1 MYRESARRSSWLLK
15 AALGLI
21 ALLAAFTGFRTT
33 TADHDVP
40 LPIDPDSGE
49 ANLLDLINSLPLND
63 VQQALDN
70 FPVPYVVVATASGAD
85 PTVVN
90 KNAGS
95 PVRIDA
101 DRSKA
106 TGKGGDDIQVEVNTE
121 LLPTPHIRVNINRIT
136 SPSDATD
143 LQVLVAFPFQAFN
156 DEPTLPSPNL
166 FIGYQTNSA
175 GGGAGGIA
183 PLNEEFR
190 ILPGV
195 LAGTS
200 HDFILR
206 MNTVGSTNPLTFIA
220 GHFDGDAAGG
230 IQNALGMEAYVEPVP
245 ASIEIGFDLN
255 QSAITSPGS
264 ASGSLVDFDWTSSE
278 PAKVEFTYFEEEGF
292 PIDAGGTDY
301 GTTVTFDQMPQNE
314 SLGFSYQNAP
324 GGGVYTLSHTASA
337 PIDTVLIE
345 YHRQDGL
352 LVEVEATHVPTDM
365 DVSIDLAGAAT
376 LAVNNPIGSLVARV
390 TQEGGFLDT
399 QDFLGYN
406 LGYAEFGVEDAPS
419 LWAGYDAANDKFGV
433 GVTNPGTDIGA
444 VWLVIG
450 DDATLELPPG
460 WVDESHIFS
469 LIDDGTHG
477 TAAARVVH
485 LIEASLQ
492 LDAAPTGETFAFQL
506 REDAP
511 MQLYLETTTG
521 SAVTSE
527 DIKVQCDIVNMPYG
541 EVDFTIDFPD
551 QFAVNAEPIAGY
563 PETNDAASYVIDE
576 ISCAGNIGN
585 LNFEL
590 GVGQLPMGSGYTFDA
605 NGKVEVTVEPGG
617 IPNSATIGH
626 IRLRLWNEIEPLPSP
641 FSLAPLVSTPLHDAR
656 MRVDQIPSFVGTWS
670 DGGTTNVNF
679 KAGKP
684 PTDALFIG
692 GVQILVSTAV
702 ELTTPLEVASPTADD
717 FLTFADLGAGEPKR
731 LGAGVFGL
739 NEFSYNSTDGAGQMS
754 MSYKANA
761 AHKLV
766 IDVDSRFGGD
776 FFPDYDLDLTF
787 TLDAIPAT
795 FSMTTEFNPLISY
808 TGSSGISSILLDG
821 YVDNSAGNGT
831 DDKTHVVISA
841 TSLPS
846 EFALNVDPATGATL
860 GSNDPDT
867 MNLSMSLDSNV
878 SIFGTPYQLVSAGLT
893 GIPAKFNAN
902 WSGSQF
908 LLEFKDA
915 ADNPSKLGQATAL
928 VSTSNQTAV
937 NDARRAEFAQTGP
950 DLPGAVTTDA
960 TGCRVNYSEFMQEV
974 DRRYYSNGSPS
985 VLSRLNLLYCDS
997 EILDPGEDHI
1007 VAIISGGAVQ
1017 YASAQLSDLQK
1028 VAYQPDDNGG
1038 HYELL
1043 IPTPGAHPLFAGVK
1057 LNDNFLMAQISNVPD
1072 SLVLDIDTVAQ
1083 VIDFTASEVV
1093 DEIDIYWGPMPMA
1106 SDGSTALRGLIEDLP
1121 SSVHIAWG
1129 FGYPGGGVTFD
1140 ASNEFE
1146 LLILFQNGSKRI
1158 TGGLELEDLHVGYFI
1173 DFPSL
1178 NGSDYVC
1185 LLPPFAPDELCTDIK
1200 VPTALSILEAEAGI
1214 DNDPADPQIVANPG
1228 KPGVDGFFAL
1238 YDRIGSVANLTGA
1251 CPAACPA
1258 PGSNEYVPLLTF
1270 LMKDFRQLSVGI
1282 DVEVDPFPENIDVFG
1297 IIDIELSFTLVGDF
1311 VFDVWSSAD
1320 TDYTI
1325 DTSDAIVGLIGFRNE
1340 PDYTENTPI
1349 HLVPGLSDPVGN
1361 ADFDNPE
1368 DAVLE
1373 FNGFHGFGSH
1383 VDPFAP

>member
-1 MYRESARRSSWLLK
+1 MYRESVRPSSWLLK
-15 AALGLI
+15 AGLGLL
-21 ALLAAFTGFRTT
+21 ALLAAFMGFRTT

-70 FPVPYVVVATASGAD
+70 FPVPYVVVATANGAQ

-101 DRSKA
+101 DRSKT

-156 DEPTLPSPNL
+156 DEPTLLSPNL

-190 ILPGV
+190 IIPGT

-206 MNTVGSTNPLTFIA
+206 MNTTGAANPMTFIA
-220 GHFDGDAAGG
+220 GHFDGNAEDG
-230 IQNALGMEAYVEPVP
+230 IENALGMQAYVEPVP

-255 QSAITSPGS
+255 QSALTNPGS
-264 ASGSLVDFDWTSSE
+264 TSGSLVNFDWTSSQ
-278 PAKVEFTYFEEEGF
+278 PARVEFTYFEEEGF
-292 PIDAGGTDY
+292 PIQSGSDY
-301 GTTVTFDQMPQNE
+301 GTTVTFDQMPQSE

-337 PIDTVLIE
+337 PIDSVIIE

-352 LVEVEATHVPTDM
+352 LVEVEATHVPTDL
-365 DVSIDLAGAAT
+365 DLSIDLAGAAT
-376 LAVNNPIGSLVARV
+376 LDVNNPIGSLVARV

-419 LWAGYDAANDKFGV
+419 LWAGYDATNDKFGV
-433 GVTNPGTDIGA
+433 GVTSPGTDIGA

-450 DDATLELPPG
+450 DDANLELPPG
-460 WVDESHIFS
+460 WADESHIFS
-469 LIDDGTHG
+469 LIDNGTHG
-477 TAAARVVH
+477 TAAARVVN

-506 REDAP
+506 RDDAP
-511 MQLYLETTTG
+511 MQLYLETTVD
-521 SAVTSE
+521 SALTAE
-527 DIKVQCDIVNMPYG
+527 DIKVQCDVVNMPYG
-541 EVDFTIDFPD
+541 DVDFTIDFPD
-551 QFAVNAEPIAGY
+551 QFAVNAAPIPGY
-563 PETNDAASYVIDE
+563 PETNGAASFVIDE
-576 ISCAGNIGN
+576 ISCAGNVGN

-590 GVGQLPMGSGYTFDA
+590 GVGQLPMGSGYKFDA
-605 NGKVEVTVEPGG
+605 NGKLEVTVEPGG
-617 IPNSATIGH
+617 VPNSATIGH
-626 IRLRLWNEIEPLPSP
+626 IRLRLWNEVEPLPSP

-679 KAGKP
+679 KAGMP
-684 PTDALFIG
+684 ASNSLFIG
-692 GVQILVSTAV
+692 GVQVLVSTAV

-717 FLTFADLGAGEPKR
+717 FLTFADLGAGQPKR

-831 DDKTHVVISA
+831 ADKTHVVISA

-846 EFALNVDPATGATL
+846 EFALDINPATGATL
-860 GSNDPDT
+860 DMNAAITQVSLELSSDVGILGS
-867 MNLSMSLDSNV
+867 
-878 SIFGTPYQLVSAGLT
+878 PYQLIQGGLNN
-893 GIPAKFNAN
+893 IPAKWNIN
-902 WSGSQF
+902 WESGGF
-908 LLEFKDA
+908 LVESKDA
-915 ADNPSKLGQATAL
+915 ADNPSPMGSVTGLI
-928 VSTSNQTAV
+928 STSKDGPT
-937 NDARRAEFAQTGP
+937 NDAKIAPLTLDGPNLAGVITGG
-950 DLPGAVTTDA
+950 DS
-960 TGCRVNYSEFMQEV
+960 GCRVDYSEFLQEI
-974 DRRYYSNGSPS
+974 DRRYYDVGASS
-985 VLSRLNLLYCDS
+985 VKSRLDELYCGS
-997 EILDPGEDHI
+997 EQLDPGEDHA
-1007 VAIISGGAVQ
+1007 VALMVGGSLDFASLKFTGFQKIQ
-1017 YASAQLSDLQK
+1017 YA
-1028 VAYQPDDNGG
+1028 PDANGG
-1038 HYELL
+1038 HYELKV
-1043 IPTPGAHPLFAGVK
+1043 PTPGLHPFFVGVGLDSNFAT
-1057 LNDNFLMAQISNVPD
+1057 LQLENIPD
-1072 SLVLDIDTVAQ
+1072 SMVLDIDTAAGL
-1083 VIDFTASEVV
+1083 ITYDAADDV
-1093 DEIDIYWGPMPMA
+1093 DPSVGEIDVYYGPLPLA
-1106 SDGSTALRGLIEDLP
+1106 NDGSTAVRAILRQTP
-1121 SSVHIAWG
+1121 SFVHIKWDLGFPNGDAW
-1129 FGYPGGGVTFD
+1129 FD

-1146 LLILFQNGSKRI
+1146 LLFLAQSGSKRV
-1158 TGGLELEDLHVGYFI
+1158 TGGMAMEDLHLHYGIEGPGYTPC
-1173 DFPSL
+1173 DEVA
-1178 NGSDYVC
+1178 GVDTCYG
-1185 LLPPFAPDELCTDIK
+1185 LLRAT
-1200 VPTALSILEAEAGI
+1200 AGI
-1214 DNDPADPQIVANPG
+1214 DNDADEFASTLAINDSKADLAAFIAVYDLIGGPAA
-1228 KPGVDGFFAL
+1228 
-1238 YDRIGSVANLTGA
+1238 LTGSCLGT
-1251 CPAACPA
+1251 CPGPV
-1258 PGSNEYVPLLTF
+1258 GNEYVPLVTAAT
-1270 LMKDFRQLSVGI
+1270 KDFRGVILVFEIQFDPLLPTSDFWPIDFEYNPTGPEGQVVVDVWDQGFSVEFAGFEYTNDPDYI
-1282 DVEVDPFPENIDVFG
+1282 DNNPWHIIPITTLTTAGLHTFSDHDFDPFGP
-1297 IIDIELSFTLVGDF
+1297 
-1311 VFDVWSSAD
+1311 
-1320 TDYTI
+1320 
-1325 DTSDAIVGLIGFRNE
+1325 
-1340 PDYTENTPI
+1340 
-1349 HLVPGLSDPVGN
+1349 
-1361 ADFDNPE
+1361 
-1368 DAVLE
+1368 
-1373 FNGFHGFGSH
+1373 
-1383 VDPFAP
+1383 